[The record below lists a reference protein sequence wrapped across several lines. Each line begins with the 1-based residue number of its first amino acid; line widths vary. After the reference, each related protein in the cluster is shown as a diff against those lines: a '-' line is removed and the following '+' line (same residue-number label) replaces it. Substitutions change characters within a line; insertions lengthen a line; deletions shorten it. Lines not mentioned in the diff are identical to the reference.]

1 MTAVQGMTT
10 GRDAM
15 NRLGNSMS
23 PGALGRAAFSRL
35 LGMKASQKRWLKVL
49 FDAASLTFALH
60 LALILS
66 TESVAHVAGWP
77 IWGAT
82 AAVVATAVLVFM
94 NGRLYGSMGAERDVD
109 ILRVSGLG
117 ALISSVLLLAMSA
130 LMPMSLPLGAAVIYL
145 ALAVCLTGGVRVVV
159 RAMFCDHQVR
169 AKERV
174 LIYGAGD
181 AGRQLLAALRERGE
195 HAPVGFLDDDTLLH
209 GARIGGLEVFNPADI
224 AHAADVTQADAVFL
238 ALPSATRAR
247 RKRILDLLEPYDLRV
262 QTVPDI
268 HDILSGHAPI
278 SQIHAV
284 KAEDLL
290 GRDPI
295 APDPALMAAT
305 IRGRSVMVTG
315 AGGSIGSEL
324 CRQILKLGPA
334 RLVMLDQSE
343 FALYEIERA
352 LRSRNVDCELV
363 AKLGSVSDASRVAT
377 LLARFGVNTV
387 FHCAAYK
394 HVPLV
399 ENNVIAAVR
408 NNTLGT
414 LALAREAIAAGV
426 TSFILVSTDKAVRP
440 SSVMGAT
447 KRLAELTCHALSA
460 TQDTTR
466 FTVVRFGNVLDSSG
480 SVLPLFRQQV
490 EQGGPVTVTHPDV
503 TRYFMTLGEAAQ
515 LVIQASALSDG
526 EGVYVL
532 DMGEPIK
539 VVDLAF
545 RMVRLA
551 GLRPYLADSMTTGDI
566 RIEFSGL
573 RDGEKLHEELLIGA
587 SASPT
592 RHPRILSEAAVAP
605 DWTAMQALLA
615 RIEAACEAGDAGG
628 MVKLLADEAI
638 GYDPDA
644 LSGPAVV
651 KLEPRAST
659 RSRTGRKGARSA
671 E

>member
-1 MTAVQGMTT
+1 MT
-10 GRDAM
+10 
-15 NRLGNSMS
+15 RLRKTFA
-23 PGALGRAAFSRL
+23 PGALARGAFTRL
-35 LGMKASQKRWLKVL
+35 LGLKASHKRMLKVL
-49 FDAASLTFALH
+49 FDALSLGFAFH
-60 LALILS
+60 LALGLQAG
-66 TESVAHVAGWP
+66 SVAYAADWRV
-77 IWGAT
+77 WGVMAAAAT
-82 AAVVATAVLVFM
+82 VGLVMFSR
-94 NGRLYGSMGAERDVD
+94 GRLYASMGAERDVD

-117 ALISSVLLLAMSA
+117 ALVSTVALVMASA
-130 LMPMSLPLGAAVIYL
+130 FLPVDIPVAAALIYL
-145 ALAVCLTGGVRVVV
+145 SLALCLTGGVRVAV

-195 HAPVGFLDDDTLLH
+195 HAPVGFLDDDALLH

-224 AHAADVTQADAVFL
+224 GHAAGVTRADAVFL
-238 ALPSATRAR
+238 ALPSVKRAR
-247 RKRILDLLEPYDLRV
+247 RKRILDLLEPYNLRV

-268 HDILSGHAPI
+268 HDILSGQALI
-278 SQIHAV
+278 SQIRAI

-295 APDPALMAAT
+295 APDPQLMAST

-324 CRQILKLGPA
+324 CREILKQAPS
-334 RLVMLDQSE
+334 RIVMLDQSE

-352 LRSRNVDCELV
+352 LRPHAGDCEIV
-363 AKLGSVSDASRVAT
+363 AKLGSVNDPSRVAS
-377 LLARFGVNTV
+377 LLARFNVNTV

-414 LALAREAIAAGV
+414 LALAQEAIRAGV
-426 TSFILVSTDKAVRP
+426 SSFILVSTDKAVRP

-447 KRLAELTCHALSA
+447 KRLAELTCHALAA
-460 TQDTTR
+460 TQTTTR

-490 EQGGPVTVTHPDV
+490 EEGGPVTVTHPDV

-526 EGVYVL
+526 AGVYVL
-532 DMGEPIK
+532 DMGDPIK
-539 VVDLAF
+539 VVDLAC

-551 GLRPYLADSMTTGDI
+551 GLRPYLTDAIIPGDI
-566 RIEFSGL
+566 EIKFSGL
-573 RDGEKLHEELLIGA
+573 REGEKLHEELLIGDTA
-587 SASPT
+587 NPT
-592 RHPRILSEAAVAP
+592 RHPRIMSEAAVAP
-605 DWTAMQALLA
+605 DWAAMEALLS
-615 RIEAACEAGDAGG
+615 RIEASCKAGDASGV
-628 MVKLLADEAI
+628 VKLLADEAI

-651 KLEPRAST
+651 KMEPRTGARART
-659 RSRTGRKGARSA
+659 AASRTGARPA

>member
-1 MTAVQGMTT
+1 M
-10 GRDAM
+10 
-15 NRLGNSMS
+15 
-23 PGALGRAAFSRL
+23 
-35 LGMKASQKRWLKVL
+35 L
-49 FDAASLTFALH
+49 FDAASLAFAFH
-60 LALILS
+60 LALVLS
-66 TESVAHVAGWP
+66 TESIAYFTHWHAWSVMAG
-77 IWGAT
+77 
-82 AAVVATAVLVFM
+82 VTAVGLLVLTY
-94 NGRLYGSMGAERDVD
+94 GRLYDSMGAERDVD
-109 ILRVSGLG
+109 ILRVSGLA
-117 ALISSVLLLAMSA
+117 ALASAALLLGLSA
-130 LMPMSLPLGAAVIYL
+130 FVPVNIPLGAAVIYL
-145 ALAVCLTGGVRVVV
+145 ALALCLTGGVRVAV
-159 RAMFCDHQVR
+159 RALFCDYQVR

-195 HAPVGFLDDDTLLH
+195 HAPVGFLDDDVLLH
-209 GARIGGLEVFNPADI
+209 GARIGGLEVFNPAEI
-224 AHAADVTQADAVFL
+224 GHAAGATRADAVFL

-268 HDILSGHAPI
+268 NDILSGQAPI
-278 SQIHAV
+278 SQIRAV

-295 APDPALMAAT
+295 TPDPALMAET

-324 CRQILKLGPA
+324 CREILKQAPA
-334 RLVMLDQSE
+334 RLVLLDQSE

-352 LRSRNVDCELV
+352 LRAFGGDCELI
-363 AKLGSVSDASRVAT
+363 AKLGSVSDASRVAS
-377 LLARFGVNTV
+377 LLRRFDVNTV

-399 ENNVIAAVR
+399 ESNVIAAVR

-414 LALAREAIAAGV
+414 LALAREAMAAGV
-426 TSFILVSTDKAVRP
+426 GSFILVSTDKAVRP

-447 KRLAELTCHALSA
+447 KRLAELTCHALAA
-460 TQDTTR
+460 TQTTTR

-532 DMGEPIK
+532 DMGDPIK
-539 VVDLAF
+539 VVDLAC

-551 GLRPYLADSMTTGDI
+551 GMRPYLSESMTRGDI
-566 RIEFSGL
+566 EIQFSGL
-573 RDGEKLHEELLIGA
+573 REGEKLHEELMIG
-587 SASPT
+587 STASPT
-592 RHPRILSEAAVAP
+592 RHPRIMSEAAVAP
-605 DWTAMQALLA
+605 DWSAMEALLS
-615 RIEAACEAGDAGG
+615 RIEAGCEAGDVAG
-628 MVKLLADEAI
+628 VVTLLADEVI

-651 KLEPRAST
+651 KMDQRASARART
-659 RSRTGRKGARSA
+659 AANRTGIRSA

>member
-1 MTAVQGMTT
+1 
-10 GRDAM
+10 
-15 NRLGNSMS
+15 
-23 PGALGRAAFSRL
+23 
-35 LGMKASQKRWLKVL
+35 MKASHKRLLKIL
-49 FDAASLTFALH
+49 FDAASLAVAFN
-60 LALILS
+60 LALVLS
-66 TESVAHVAGWP
+66 TESLAFMAHWHVWGVMAGV
-77 IWGAT
+77 
-82 AAVVATAVLVFM
+82 AAVGLSVFM
-94 NGRLYGSMGAERDVD
+94 KGRLYASMGAERDVD

-117 ALISSVLLLAMSA
+117 ALASAIALLVSSAIVPVSI
-130 LMPMSLPLGAAVIYL
+130 PLGAAVIYL
-145 ALAVCLTGGVRVVV
+145 ALALCLTGGVRVAV

-195 HAPVGFLDDDTLLH
+195 HAPVGFLDDDVLLH
-209 GARIGGLEVFNPADI
+209 GARIGGLEVFNPAEI
-224 AHAADVTQADAVFL
+224 GHAAGVTQADAVFL

-268 HDILSGHAPI
+268 NDILSGQAPI
-278 SQIHAV
+278 SQIRAV

-295 APDPALMAAT
+295 APDPALMSAT
-305 IRGRSVMVTG
+305 IRGRCVMVTG

-324 CRQILKLGPA
+324 CRQILKHAPA

-352 LRSRNVDCELV
+352 LREHGGDCELV

-414 LALAREAIAAGV
+414 LALAHEAIAAGV
-426 TSFILVSTDKAVRP
+426 ESFILVSTDKAVRP

-447 KRLAELTCHALSA
+447 KRLAELTCHALA
-460 TQDTTR
+460 TTQTATR

-532 DMGEPIK
+532 DMGDPIK
-539 VVDLAF
+539 VVDLAC

-551 GLRPYLADSMTTGDI
+551 GMRPYLSDSMTRGDI
-566 RIEFSGL
+566 EIQFSGL
-573 RDGEKLHEELLIGA
+573 REGEKLHEELLIGTTA
-587 SASPT
+587 NPT
-592 RHPRILSEAAVAP
+592 RHPRIMSESAVAP
-605 DWTAMQALLA
+605 DWIAMQALLA
-615 RIEAACEAGDAGG
+615 RIEAGCEAGDATGV
-628 MVKLLADEAI
+628 VKLLVDDVI
-638 GYDPDA
+638 GYDPNA

-651 KLEPRAST
+651 KMDPRAGV
-659 RSRTGRKGARSA
+659 RARTGITRTGARPA